1 MADDRRR
8 DASADGAADDA
19 GGGLARALLA
29 GLRRLLVLIVVVAGV
44 TALCALALGLLTG
57 ASASRSLSIGFYL
70 VGSFWLVA
78 GFFVGNR
85 GPVRPCPR
93 ILLARSRRRAVRV
106 RTGAAGEPSRA
117 VRALPGLRLGARA
130 DRPPASAGAA
140 RDVVAS
146 DLASLP
152 ASRPHARLPGRGRR
166 RRRGRR
172 GDGRPPGRDPVAPLG
187 DRAPAQPDSGLAGRG
202 LPLTGRAGAAPVP
215 RRGAGAEDQPRIGE
229 ARPETLVGVSYRACR
244 SDRSF
249 RTDARAQPVRPDG
262 GVASDAS

>member
-85 GPVRPCPR
+85 GPVR
-93 ILLARSRRRAVRV
+93 LK
-106 RTGAAGEPSRA
+106 
-117 VRALPGLRLGARA
+117 
-130 DRPPASAGAA
+130 
-140 RDVVAS
+140 S
-146 DLASLP
+146 DI
-152 ASRPHARLPGRGRR
+152 G
-166 RRRGRR
+166 
-172 GDGRPPGRDPVAPLG
+172 APLFG
-187 DRAPAQPDSGLAGRG
+187 SRFVRWATPEEREETINMSAIYVLLGFVLILFGF
-202 LPLTGRAGAAPVP
+202 AADTRYSV
-215 RRGAGAEDQPRIGE
+215 
-229 ARPETLVGVSYRACR
+229 
-244 SDRSF
+244 F
-249 RTDARAQPVRPDG
+249 
-262 GVASDAS
+262 